1 MNNQALLRVENLK
14 KYFPV
19 RKNLLKSIFSG
30 EVEYCRAVDNISFN
44 LGEGE
49 TLGLVGESG
58 CGKSTIG
65 RTILRLLEPTAG
77 KIYYKDS
84 DVTSLNRRN
93 LRSLRREMQMIFQD
107 PHGSL
112 NPRRTVSETL
122 RQSVRIHRMAKS
134 KAEED
139 ILIKN
144 TLEEVGLKP
153 AEEYWNRYP
162 VLLSGGQRQRVGI
175 GRILIL
181 KPKLVIADEPV
192 SMLDVSVSMG
202 ILNLL
207 KNLRD
212 KFGISYIYIT
222 HDLATARILCD
233 RIAIMYLGKIVE
245 IAPTENLL
253 KTPLH
258 PYAEALLAAALTPD
272 PRDKMEELP
281 IIGYVPHIS
290 PDAFTSCRFYP
301 RCPYAEKECREEDPP
316 LSEVNPGHFVSCL
329 RVK

>member
-1 MNNQALLRVENLK
+1 MNNQALLRVEQLK

-19 RKNLLKSIFSG
+19 RKNLIKSIFSR
-30 EVEYCRAVDNISFN
+30 EIEYCRAVDNISFT

-49 TLGLVGESG
+49 NLGLVGESG

-77 KIYYKDS
+77 KIYFKDN
-84 DVTSLNRRN
+84 DVTSLSKRN
-93 LRSLRREMQMIFQD
+93 LRNLRREMQMIFQD

-122 RQSVRIHRMAKS
+122 RQSVRIHRMANS

-139 ILIKN
+139 MLIKN

-153 AEEYWNRYP
+153 AEEFWDRYP

-181 KPKLVIADEPV
+181 KPRLVIADEPV

-207 KNLRD
+207 ENLRD
-212 KFGISYIYIT
+212 KFGISFIYIT

-233 RIAIMYLGKIVE
+233 RIAIMYLGMIVE
-245 IAPTENLL
+245 IAPTEELL
-253 KTPLH
+253 NKPLH
-258 PYAEALLAAALTPD
+258 PYTEALLAAALTPD
-272 PRDKMEELP
+272 PRDNMKELP
-281 IIGYVPHIS
+281 IIGYVPQVP
-290 PDAFTSCRFYP
+290 PDAITSCRFYP
-301 RCPYAEKECREEDPP
+301 RCPYAEKACRKKDLP
-316 LSEVNPGHFVSCL
+316 LFEASPGHFVSCI
-329 RVK
+329 RAK

>member
-19 RKNLLKSIFSG
+19 RKTLFKSIFNR
-30 EVEYCRAVDNISFN
+30 EVEYCRAIDNISFN

-49 TLGLVGESG
+49 NLGVVGESG

-77 KIYYKDS
+77 KIYYKDT
-84 DVTSLNRRN
+84 DVTSLSRRN
-93 LRSLRREMQMIFQD
+93 MRSLRREMQMIFQD

-122 RQSVRIHRMAKS
+122 RQSVRIHRLANS

-139 ILIKN
+139 VLIKN

-181 KPKLVIADEPV
+181 QPRLVIADEPV

-202 ILNLL
+202 ILRLL
-207 KNLRD
+207 ENLRD
-212 KFGISYIYIT
+212 KFGISFIYIT

-245 IAPTENLL
+245 IAPSEDLL

-258 PYAEALLAAALTPD
+258 PYAKALLAAVPVPD
-272 PRDKMEELP
+272 PRENMEEIP
-281 IIGYVPHIS
+281 IIGYVPQI
-290 PDAFTSCRFYP
+290 PLDAFTSCRFYP
-301 RCPYAEKECREEDPP
+301 RCPYAEKKCREQDPP
-316 LSEVNPGHFVSCL
+316 LIEASPGHFVSCI
-329 RVK
+329 RV

>member
-19 RKNLLKSIFSG
+19 RKNLLNSIFNK

-49 TLGLVGESG
+49 NLGVVGESG

-77 KIYYKDS
+77 KIYYKDT
-84 DVTSLNRRN
+84 DVTSLSRRN
-93 LRSLRREMQMIFQD
+93 MRSLRREMQMIFQD

-122 RQSVRIHRMAKS
+122 RQSVRIHRLANS

-139 ILIKN
+139 VLIKN

-153 AEEYWNRYP
+153 AEEYWDRYP

-181 KPKLVIADEPV
+181 QPRLVIADEPV

-202 ILNLL
+202 ILRLL
-207 KNLRD
+207 ENLRD
-212 KFGISYIYIT
+212 KFGISFIYIT

-245 IAPTENLL
+245 IAPTEDLL

-258 PYAEALLAAALTPD
+258 PYAKALLAAVPVPD
-272 PRDKMEELP
+272 PREIMEEIP
-281 IIGYVPHIS
+281 IIGYVHQIP
-290 PDAFTSCRFYP
+290 PDAYTSCRFYP
-301 RCPYAEKECREEDPP
+301 RCLYAEKKCREQDPP
-316 LSEVNPGHFVSCL
+316 LIEARPGHFVSCI
-329 RVK
+329 RV